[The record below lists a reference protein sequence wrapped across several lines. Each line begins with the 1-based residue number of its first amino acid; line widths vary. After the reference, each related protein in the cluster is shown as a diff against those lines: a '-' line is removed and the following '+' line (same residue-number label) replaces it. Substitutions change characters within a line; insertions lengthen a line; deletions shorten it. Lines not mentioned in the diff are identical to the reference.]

1 MINSLV
7 TSRLGWLL
15 AAATMT
21 CLGAAT
27 PQAATLEAVQGQ
39 VLVNRGGGYQF
50 EIGPTELKAGDMV
63 IANAGAS
70 AHITYGD
77 GCVVPIEAGSVTTV
91 AQRSPCAS
99 QTANSTSFGF
109 SPATLGI
116 GAAVVGAGVGVAAL
130 LGSSGDKPASP

>member
-1 MINSLV
+1 
-7 TSRLGWLL
+7 
-15 AAATMT
+15 MT
-21 CLGAAT
+21 CLGATALR
-27 PQAATLEAVQGQ
+27 AATLEAVQGQ

-50 EIGPTELKAGDMV
+50 EIGPAELKPGDMI

-77 GCVVPIEAGSVTTV
+77 GCVVPIEVGSVTT
-91 AQRSPCAS
+91 AGQRSPCAAQS
-99 QTANSTSFGF
+99 GDAPSFGL

-116 GAAVVGAGVGVAAL
+116 GAAAVGAGVGVAAL